1 MQDDK
6 VTKMAEALLSGGKM
20 LSLHCAKCRGPLFEK
35 DGKITCA
42 VCGENFADVQKAEA
56 VKPVAAMSPALI
68 GSPLAFSASRILS
81 LITISPPASQA
92 PREWISS
99 AQEFQKFYVGPFHSA
114 TV

>member
-42 VCGENFADVQKAEA
+42 VCGENFADVRKAEA
-56 VKPVAAMSPALI
+56 VKPVAAKDVQEILAEKLQELAAQLRNETDPHKISEILVLMKSILEALEKL
-68 GSPLAFSASRILS
+68 GA
-81 LITISPPASQA
+81 
-92 PREWISS
+92 
-99 AQEFQKFYVGPFHSA
+99 K
-114 TV
+114 

>member
-1 MQDDK
+1 LKVQDDK

-56 VKPVAAMSPALI
+56 VKPVAARDVREILAEKLQELAAQLRNETDPHKISGILVLMKSILEALEKL
-68 GSPLAFSASRILS
+68 GA
-81 LITISPPASQA
+81 
-92 PREWISS
+92 
-99 AQEFQKFYVGPFHSA
+99 K
-114 TV
+114 